1 MRALLLTILLE
12 RRGFFGCVRQT
23 IAEPPAPGI
32 NSSWIGGPTVGHWEQ
47 IGAERRTRQASR
59 NEPPA
64 LWRRVV
70 SGAFIGSA
78 TVALWAL
85 ILAHMGGGVG
95 LR

>member
-1 MRALLLTILLE
+1 M
-12 RRGFFGCVRQT
+12 
-23 IAEPPAPGI
+23 
-32 NSSWIGGPTVGHWEQ
+32 GHWEQ